1 MRTKSMVRTAVLLVL
16 SLGLGIVMGC
26 NQGNNTPQQQGNTPG
41 GNTGGG
47 TTQGSLDGLVVS
59 SEDHYFYFVENVIYG
74 VWFEDSSW
82 KRRADGSYT
91 QANTGTLGGE
101 TFTATVTSDYVKVS
115 LEGGTILPIVK
126 NQDLINM
133 IKNATIVYE

>member
-1 MRTKSMVRTAVLLVL
+1 MVRTAVLLVL

-59 SEDHYFYFVENVIYG
+59 ESEGYYYFSNNQVFYA
-74 VWFEDSSW
+74 WD
-82 KRRADGSYT
+82 ADGTFKKKLAGSYSGT
-91 QANTGTLGGE
+91 TFHEGSQSFTITINANYISLDNGVTMSIVTDPTLI
-101 TFTATVTSDYVKVS
+101 TK
-115 LEGGTILPIVK
+115 VK
-126 NQDLINM
+126 NAQ
-133 IKNATIVYE
+133 EE

>member
-16 SLGLGIVMGC
+16 SLGLGIVMSC
-26 NQGNNTPQQQGNTPG
+26 NQGNNTPQKQGNTPG

-47 TTQGSLDGLVVS
+47 TTQGSLDGLVVIAG
-59 SEDHYFYFVENVIYG
+59 DHYFYFVENVIYG

-91 QANTGTLGGE
+91 QANTGTLDSE
-101 TFTATVTSDYVKVS
+101 TFTATVTSDYVKLS
-115 LEGGTILPIVK
+115 LEGGVVLPIVK
-126 NQDLINM
+126 DQVIINM

>member
-59 SEDHYFYFVENVIYG
+59 ESEGYYYFSNNQVFYAWDANGTFK
-74 VWFEDSSW
+74 
-82 KRRADGSYT
+82 KRLVGSYSGT
-91 QANTGTLGGE
+91 TFHEGSQSFTITINANYISFDNG
-101 TFTATVTSDYVKVS
+101 VTM
-115 LEGGTILPIVK
+115 PIVT
-126 NQDLINM
+126 DPTLITKV
-133 IKNATIVYE
+133 KNAQEE